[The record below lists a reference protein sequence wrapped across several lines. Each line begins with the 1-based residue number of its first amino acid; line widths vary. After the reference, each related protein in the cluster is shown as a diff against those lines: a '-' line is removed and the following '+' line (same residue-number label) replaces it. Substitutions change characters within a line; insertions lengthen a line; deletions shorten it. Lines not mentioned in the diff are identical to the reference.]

1 MKGHHSPVFVNDGLS
16 PTVTGL
22 LLPGL
27 ASCRPGHWR
36 ARAQADTSHSSQG
49 QQTHNLPSAE
59 RQGRDAAWHRHH
71 HHLAISVFP
80 HQAFC
85 PVFLLH
91 MILDQGQ
98 GGTYPTNMGD
108 GRVWQSS
115 LWLHQLGSLWWASLI
130 KQWHMGHTATA
141 WQWQPPRPSWLYF
154 AAATLRCM
162 QPCIPMQRSILVLL
176 NFHLSR
182 WNCQLLTDFY

>member
-1 MKGHHSPVFVNDGLS
+1 MKDIVGWMRVKAVVEPCESCHRWVISATLL
-16 PTVTGL
+16 VTDTH
-22 LLPGL
+22 L
-27 ASCRPGHWR
+27 AS
-36 ARAQADTSHSSQG
+36 
-49 QQTHNLPSAE
+49 E

-85 PVFLLH
+85 PV
-91 MILDQGQ
+91 DQGQ
-98 GGTYPTNMGD
+98 GGTYLTIMGD

>member
-85 PVFLLH
+85 PAFLLH

-98 GGTYPTNMGD
+98 GGTYLTNMRD

-130 KQWHMGHTATA
+130 KQWHMGHTGHRLTLAPAQAKLTVLCCSNTA
-141 WQWQPPRPSWLYF
+141 LH
-154 AAATLRCM
+154 AAMHSNAA
-162 QPCIPMQRSILVLL
+162 V
-176 NFHLSR
+176 NF
-182 WNCQLLTDFY
+182 